1 MADIKKKKD
10 SKKYIIILA
19 IIFIIMIANMCL
31 IIKLVAPKLNKK
43 ETKNVSKTQSTSNQ
57 NEIEE
62 ISEED
67 EIKTLSE
74 TNRMKR
80 YIGIFF
86 ENIEE
91 GNYQEAYNVLN
102 KDFKDTYFPTLK
114 DFTQYAD
121 KYFKSSLFGVTYDN
135 IERLGNNK
143 TGNMYVIWITT
154 DNIFAPK
161 REEDEEKQQTNF
173 VIIENGYNNYEMSFS
188 VNEE

>member
-161 REEDEEKQQTNF
+161 EEDEEKQQTNF